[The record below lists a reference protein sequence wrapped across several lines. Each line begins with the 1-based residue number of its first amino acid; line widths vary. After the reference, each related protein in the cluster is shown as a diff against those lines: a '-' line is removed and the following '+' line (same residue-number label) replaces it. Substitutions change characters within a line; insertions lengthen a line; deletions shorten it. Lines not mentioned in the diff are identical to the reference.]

1 MVDGAVDFV
10 VEEGGRVEVHVVP
23 PGGGV
28 GGARVE
34 GGEAEHGVAVG
45 VGPEGPQV
53 TRGGLKVYE
62 VELKWRSLSL
72 FRNGKVFVKA
82 KIKYRVTGLRLDF
95 FDFHSIIPPF
105 CPFAMPQSYPI
116 FTWPSRIW
124 QTAEQTKSKSTKCS
138 VKPPWSP

>member
-28 GGARVE
+28 GRARVE

-62 VELKWRSLSL
+62 VELKWRSLR
-72 FRNGKVFVKA
+72 FIYEWK
-82 KIKYRVTGLRLDF
+82 
-95 FDFHSIIPPF
+95 SI
-105 CPFAMPQSYPI
+105 C
-116 FTWPSRIW
+116 
-124 QTAEQTKSKSTKCS
+124 KSEN
-138 VKPPWSP
+138 